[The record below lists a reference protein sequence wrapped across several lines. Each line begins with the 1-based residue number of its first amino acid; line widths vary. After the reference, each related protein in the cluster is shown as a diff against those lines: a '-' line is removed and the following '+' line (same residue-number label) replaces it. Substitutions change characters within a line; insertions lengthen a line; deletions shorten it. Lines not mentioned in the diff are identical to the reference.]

1 MQQRVFLAEEKARS
15 ISQTSD
21 ERLVAPV
28 ALPYHIHIMAYSA
41 REAQRLQQELEEARK
56 AEQYAKGKLMQL
68 TSTGVQ
74 NISVL
79 SQVRRGDGGV
89 RVLQ

>member
-21 ERLVAPV
+21 ERLVV
-28 ALPYHIHIMAYSA
+28 SFFSNLPLPMYSA

-74 NISVL
+74 NISIL
-79 SQVRRGDGGV
+79 SQVRK
-89 RVLQ
+89 

>member
-1 MQQRVFLAEEKARS
+1 MAEEKSRS

-21 ERLVAPV
+21 ERLVVFLQSTSSIV
-28 ALPYHIHIMAYSA
+28 AITGMCSA

-74 NISVL
+74 NISIL
-79 SQVRRGDGGV
+79 SQVRGEVGV
-89 RVLQ
+89 TECWG